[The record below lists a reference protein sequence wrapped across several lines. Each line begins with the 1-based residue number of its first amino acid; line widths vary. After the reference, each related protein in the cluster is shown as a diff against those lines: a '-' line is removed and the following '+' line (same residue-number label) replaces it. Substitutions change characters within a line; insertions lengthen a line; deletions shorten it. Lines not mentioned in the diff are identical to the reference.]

1 MLKGIMFRE
10 TCCFRGYYGCGLY
23 TAVSSVA
30 YNSIF
35 AFFIRYSKFVE
46 LTLIYE
52 V

>member
-35 AFFIRYSKFVE
+35 AFLSDTANSSNSR
-46 LTLIYE
+46 
-52 V
+52 